1 MISLSLPLILLF
13 SIFTSALSA
22 PDPLHIP
29 ITRRSGGVR
38 DMDFYSAAAA
48 HLRRRYDYHHGNQ
61 SHRREVGVSNMA
73 IVNQKQ
79 DFRYYGAVSIG
90 TPPQMFNVV
99 LDTGSSDL
107 WVVSTTCQACDST
120 IPRFNPLSSTTLKM
134 PGTNT
139 TIRYAIGRVTGQI
152 ATDTV
157 TMGGYTIN
165 SQTFMSVDRVSED
178 LKLVNPVSGVMGL
191 AFGGSNIIGATP
203 FWQALAL
210 GRQLPASEMS
220 FWLTRFINDPRKTD
234 NPGGAFTLG
243 GTNPNLFQGGID
255 FVDIPTSSK
264 RPNTYWSLNM
274 ASVTV
279 QGNPVSISSGK
290 SALAVIDTGTTLI
303 GGPTKDVSAIWKAV
317 PGSQPVAN
325 MPGFWAFPCT
335 TNVSISLSFGSR
347 LWPINPIDMN
357 LGPLFASPSL
367 CLGAIFDL
375 KESDTGGSSG
385 NPGWV
390 IGDTFL
396 KNVYSVFR
404 MTPPSIGFA
413 QLSAAADSLGSNT
426 LHYTTALQ
434 LTSSRL
440 PPPNSL
446 YFPR

>member
-13 SIFTSALSA
+13 SIFTSASSA

-48 HLRRRYDYHHGNQ
+48 HLRR
-61 SHRREVGVSNMA
+61 
-73 IVNQKQ
+73 
-79 DFRYYGAVSIG
+79 RYYGAVSIG

-120 IPRFNPLSSTTLKM
+120 IPRFNPSSSTTLKM

-165 SQTFMSVDRVSED
+165 SQTFS
-178 LKLVNPVSGVMGL
+178 
-191 AFGGSNIIGATP
+191 ATP

-290 SALAVIDTGTTLI
+290 SALA
-303 GGPTKDVSAIWKAV
+303 DVSAIWKAV

-375 KESDTGGSSG
+375 KESDTGGSFG
-385 NPGWV
+385 NPGW
-390 IGDTFL
+390 

-413 QLSAAADSLGSNT
+413 QLSAAADSLA
-426 LHYTTALQ
+426 ALPSRCVLYLFEMSHK
-434 LTSSRL
+434 LTNDHSSWTKVR
-440 PPPNSL
+440 
-446 YFPR
+446 